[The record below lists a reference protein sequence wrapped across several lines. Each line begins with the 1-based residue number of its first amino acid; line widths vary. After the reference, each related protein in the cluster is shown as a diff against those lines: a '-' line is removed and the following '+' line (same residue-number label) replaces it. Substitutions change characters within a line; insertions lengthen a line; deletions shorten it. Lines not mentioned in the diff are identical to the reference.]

1 MNMLSK
7 ATGRIKID
15 SGLNCIEKLANTTR
29 RNNDRFE
36 FSFKNIIK
44 ENMNIA
50 PNSEAEG
57 SAAVVLNHNKF
68 CGIKAYINAEK
79 IPIM

>member
-15 SGLNCIEKLANTTR
+15 SGLNCIEKLASVTR
-29 RNNDRFE
+29 RNSDLLE
-36 FSFKNIIK
+36 FSFKYIIR

-50 PNSEAEG
+50 PNSAAEG

-68 CGIKAYINAEK
+68 CGIKAYIKAEK
-79 IPIM
+79 IPIV

>member
-1 MNMLSK
+1 MIMLSK
-7 ATGRIKID
+7 ATRINKMD
-15 SGLNCIEKLANTTR
+15 SCLNCIAKLAITTT
-29 RNNDRFE
+29 RNNDLLD

-44 ENMNIA
+44 DNMNIA
-50 PNSEAEG
+50 PNRAVEG

-79 IPIM
+79 IPIL